1 MEALIDNMLDFARGK
16 LGEGIQLKK
25 ENANKKLLD
34 SLHQVIREIKLISPH
49 REIEINFHLEEGINC
64 DTNRVSQLFSNLLS
78 NANHHG
84 DKDKPI
90 KVSAFSSDDLFRLSV
105 KNEGDPIPK
114 TSLEHLFEPFYKE
127 DENSNKQGLGL
138 GLFIASEI
146 AKAHDGSLEVKST
159 EEETN
164 FQFEMKC

>member
-1 MEALIDNMLDFARGK
+1 M
-16 LGEGIQLKK
+16 
-25 ENANKKLLD
+25 
-34 SLHQVIREIKLISPH
+34 
-49 REIEINFHLEEGINC
+49 
-64 DTNRVSQLFSNLLS
+64 S

-90 KVSAFSSDDLFRLSV
+90 KVSAINSDGLFRLSV

-114 TSLEHLFEPFYKE
+114 TSLEHLFKPFYKE

-146 AKAHDGSLEVKST
+146 AKAHDGSIKVKST
-159 EEETN
+159 EEET
-164 FQFEMKC
+164 QFLFTMKC